1 MAIFHFEGKSNLIIL
16 VGDSKIVQITK
27 QCFRAMFGFQL
38 GLIHVLN
45 FFVYVENKVVIN
57 SIYQV
62 PSSSTQG
69 LHWMVNVGKYRM

>member
-1 MAIFHFEGKSNLIIL
+1 MATFNVEGKSNLTIL
-16 VGDSKIVQITK
+16 VCDSKIVWITK

-38 GLIHVLN
+38 GLVHVFKN
-45 FFVYVENKVVIN
+45 VVYAENKVVIN

-69 LHWMVNVGKYRM
+69 LHWMVNVRKYQM

>member
-1 MAIFHFEGKSNLIIL
+1 
-16 VGDSKIVQITK
+16 
-27 QCFRAMFGFQL
+27 MFGFQL
-38 GLIHVLN
+38 GSVHVFKN
-45 FFVYVENKVVIN
+45 VVYVENKVVIN

>member
-1 MAIFHFEGKSNLIIL
+1 MATFHFKGKSNIAIL

-38 GLIHVLN
+38 GSVHLFKNV
-45 FFVYVENKVVIN
+45 VYVKNKVVIN

-69 LHWMVNVGKYRM
+69 LHWMVNVGKYQM